1 MAVPASVYQLFRK
14 SDGEAP
20 SVRLFII
27 AMVILAVMVV
37 GVCVIRVT
45 REHEVLRLGFQ
56 LSKKS
61 EKVRALR
68 EERRQLELELATY
81 TAPDRIRKLATQLGM
96 TPVAPDKIR
105 VVGPRKVA
113 GL

>member
-1 MAVPASVYQLFRK
+1 MAVPASVYQLFRR

-20 SVRLFII
+20 SVRLFIVT
-27 AMVILAVMVV
+27 MVIAAVMLV
-37 GVCVIRVT
+37 GVGVVRVT

-56 LSKKS
+56 LSKQS

-81 TAPDRIRKLATQLGM
+81 TAPDRIRKLALQLGM

-113 GL
+113 RL